1 MQITLNNV
9 RLSFP
14 DLFQAKLSK
23 LAAPGSKPSY
33 SATLLV
39 PKDSALRKEI
49 DKHIEAAVAAEIPDK
64 AKAAAFIKKWGN
76 DTRSSCWTDG
86 DDKEYDGYADHWA
99 LKANRKEDKGRP
111 TVVDRQ
117 GNPVSETDGLIYAGC
132 YVNAKVDLYIQNGE
146 YTGIRASLL
155 GVQFVKDGE
164 PFSAGSGV
172 AKFDALEDEEEASLV

>member
-14 DLFQAKLSK
+14 DLFAAKLSK
-23 LAAPGSKPSY
+23 MASPGSTPSY

-39 PKDSALRKEI
+39 PKGSALRKEI
-49 DKHIEAAVAAEIPDK
+49 DKHIEAAVAAELPDK
-64 AKAAAFIKKWGN
+64 VKAAAFISKYGN
-76 DTRSSCWTDG
+76 DTKSSCWTDG

-99 LKANRKEDKGRP
+99 MKANRKEDKGRP
-111 TVVDRQ
+111 TVVDRK
-117 GNPVSETDGLIYAGC
+117 GTPVSEKDGVVYAGC
-132 YVNAKVDLYIQNGE
+132 YVNAKVDLYVQNSE
-146 YTGIRASLL
+146 YKGIRASLL

-172 AKFDALEDEEEASLV
+172 AKFEALEDEDEDSLV